1 MGMFSNLVEE
11 LHKAELN
18 PDDTVALLMS
28 VMKEMGTGV
37 PSKGLGE
44 SWHGRLLIEPGL
56 MGKII
61 HLCGEDGGMP
71 FGVRGAPVRRAAIN
85 LLCRLTMWKPN
96 VPSIV
101 SNDHV
106 MDIFTACIHLNSNVP
121 GAFVNL
127 SQTDENCERL
137 YENPGLVAALCKEC
151 RTGRVE
157 EAVQNCGST
166 LMNLAVV
173 AKLAVPMV
181 RDWDVMDSL
190 LSVCQRLPTTAPAV
204 HSVLKAFFNM
214 SMKLP
219 NLDYMCNHKYMVPTL
234 CKHIGHEES
243 RKVLSRICHVEP
255 IPKAFPSRNL
265 LYFSSRPFRHQLL
278 ILRSLIVH
286 SPTDVLALR
295 NEGNCALDF
304 ARDER
309 LMEIIPL
316 LTQCTEAS
324 QGGASPMEIAKMAD
338 TITVKVYN
346 SHTTDRSEKKI
357 RLSKPLLA
365 EIGLVENNGAGTAV
379 TNIATIGG
387 QFVLWTDTA
396 TVLNVTEGTT
406 IDITLGNYYEELM
419 KFVEQKHY
427 SWRLKDA
434 WICLQQTLGHIAYD
448 LNSFE
453 YRKNSTFVPSAIEP
467 PSSCGKHFPKILMAA
482 IKRFNFELWEV
493 SFMYQIAHG
502 LIWKNKESADMF
514 VRSDNFMKALD
525 ADLPEGRTGEKLRDP
540 QVARGIAVA
549 DQLVI
554 RGSDSSRQ
562 RILDM
567 PLGLKLLM
575 YGMQFMCNTE
585 TDRSDSAAYRASLTI
600 LLLCGLPKSKLMS
613 YLAEVQ
619 YVDYMVDA
627 FNHHVFEADT
637 CSLYM
642 LMINWGLEMPLDD
655 AKLVSELQRTREIAA
670 IVLDSTK
677 KREDWADAANSARN
691 LMGKIA
697 YLGLTLA
704 EVPVKM
710 VAECLAVYLGTPK
723 LYHAKKQYKPLQEAV
738 ARRIGELETGATELP
753 LSGDDFWRNHHGVK
767 DVAYIKDLEGG
778 GEYSL
783 LKFKIL
789 PAIDKYA
796 SPQDAAEKEAAAA
809 ADSFLKE
816 LENEDNAKA
825 TEKSKSNAKNKKKK
839 EKAKKKRE
847 EEAAAERRKAEEP
860 TPFQKYELELERERE
875 KKKQLALEHEK
886 ARLKEDLRA
895 KRDRQRRLKEAAE
908 AAKAAESLE
917 DIDAQIAALGPP
929 PPMGDDVPEG
939 GEKLLSPLDML
950 GEGAGGAKKT
960 AADSGDAFLLEINE
974 LYEILYDTT
983 PPKKSVVALI
993 KELEEFLGV
1002 PAQGSVAE
1010 RMATLRASVGI

>member
-1 MGMFSNLVEE
+1 
-11 LHKAELN
+11 
-18 PDDTVALLMS
+18 
-28 VMKEMGTGV
+28 
-37 PSKGLGE
+37 
-44 SWHGRLLIEPGL
+44 
-56 MGKII
+56 
-61 HLCGEDGGMP
+61 
-71 FGVRGAPVRRAAIN
+71 
-85 LLCRLTMWKPN
+85 
-96 VPSIV
+96 
-101 SNDHV
+101 
-106 MDIFTACIHLNSNVP
+106 
-121 GAFVNL
+121 
-127 SQTDENCERL
+127 
-137 YENPGLVAALCKEC
+137 
-151 RTGRVE
+151 
-157 EAVQNCGST
+157 
-166 LMNLAVV
+166 
-173 AKLAVPMV
+173 
-181 RDWDVMDSL
+181 
-190 LSVCQRLPTTAPAV
+190 
-204 HSVLKAFFNM
+204 
-214 SMKLP
+214 
-219 NLDYMCNHKYMVPTL
+219 
-234 CKHIGHEES
+234 
-243 RKVLSRICHVEP
+243 
-255 IPKAFPSRNL
+255 
-265 LYFSSRPFRHQLL
+265 
-278 ILRSLIVH
+278 
-286 SPTDVLALR
+286 
-295 NEGNCALDF
+295 
-304 ARDER
+304 
-309 LMEIIPL
+309 
-316 LTQCTEAS
+316 
-324 QGGASPMEIAKMAD
+324 
-338 TITVKVYN
+338 
-346 SHTTDRSEKKI
+346 
-357 RLSKPLLA
+357 
-365 EIGLVENNGAGTAV
+365 
-379 TNIATIGG
+379 
-387 QFVLWTDTA
+387 
-396 TVLNVTEGTT
+396 
-406 IDITLGNYYEELM
+406 
-419 KFVEQKHY
+419 
-427 SWRLKDA
+427 
-434 WICLQQTLGHIAYD
+434 
-448 LNSFE
+448 
-453 YRKNSTFVPSAIEP
+453 
-467 PSSCGKHFPKILMAA
+467 
-482 IKRFNFELWEV
+482 
-493 SFMYQIAHG
+493 
-502 LIWKNKESADMF
+502 
-514 VRSDNFMKALD
+514 
-525 ADLPEGRTGEKLRDP
+525 
-540 QVARGIAVA
+540 
-549 DQLVI
+549 
-554 RGSDSSRQ
+554 
-562 RILDM
+562 
-567 PLGLKLLM
+567 
-575 YGMQFMCNTE
+575 
-585 TDRSDSAAYRASLTI
+585 
-600 LLLCGLPKSKLMS
+600 MS

-637 CSLYM
+637 CSLYV

-778 GEYSL
+778 GEYVRGPRAKRVHRGGSELARGLEGPRAKRMHCGGSELARGLEGPRAKRVHRGRSDQARRLEGLGIGLARGSGLNVLGRPCARPPMCSAAHVLGRPCALPPMCSAAHVLCRPCARPPMCSAAHGTALGRPLFARPHTRALRSLTLSRRRYSL

-960 AADSGDAFLLEINE
+960 AADSGDAFLLEVMRAAAASAEKEEMQIGEEEDEEEEEEEEESSSEEEEEETEKEE
-974 LYEILYDTT
+974 LAPPPAPPVPPPAPAT
-983 PPKKSVVALI
+983 PPPAPAAPPPAPPPGDWWHAAARSDQRALPNP
-993 KELEEFLGV
+993 LRYHAAEE
-1002 PAQGSVAE
+1002 E
-1010 RMATLRASVGI
+1010 RRGADQRA